1 MVSICKTGVIFALKL
16 PLVIENMS
24 NKRALH
30 KFIKYTDLKVYADVS
45 VSHIYDSKQLCT
57 YYTITV
63 GNTSL

>member
-1 MVSICKTGVIFALKL
+1 M
-16 PLVIENMS
+16 ENTS

-30 KFIKYTDLKVYADVS
+30 KFIKYADSKVYADVS